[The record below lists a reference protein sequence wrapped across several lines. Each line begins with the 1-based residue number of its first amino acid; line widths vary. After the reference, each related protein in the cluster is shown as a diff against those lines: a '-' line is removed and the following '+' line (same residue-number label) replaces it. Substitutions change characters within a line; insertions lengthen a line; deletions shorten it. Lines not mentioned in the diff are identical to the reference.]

1 MSENYFKKYE
11 PFFGS
16 WYIKEQIGEGAFGQV
31 YIIEREEM
39 GVTYK
44 SALKTITIPQN
55 QNEIKSVMSDG
66 MTDDEVTEYYKGMV
80 QNIVNEFIL
89 MSKLRGNSNIVSYED
104 HVIIEHEDDI
114 GWDILIR
121 MELLTPLVEYTSE
134 TIMKEEEVIK
144 LGIDLCKALE
154 FCRKYDIVH
163 RDIKPENIFI
173 APSGDFKLGDFG
185 IAKTIEKTRIGL
197 SRKGTFIYMAP
208 EVYFGKA
215 YGESVDMYSLG
226 LVMYKLLNNN
236 RTPFM
241 PAYPEPISY
250 EDREDAFEKR
260 IEGGRITAPQ
270 NGDDRLKEIVLKACQ
285 FKPED
290 RYHTAEEM
298 RKDLE
303 DLLYQKRAEA
313 AAEKPVADKSGKK
326 VSKKVIAAVLTAAVL
341 AIAAI
346 VYAVVPHAITDIAG
360 ISENE
365 TMLIGDKLT
374 PEYQILPEKYAD
386 EELNFTAEKT
396 SVIKVNENG
405 VITAVGVGSSKLFI
419 STEDYT
425 EEVVITVRAKVEHID
440 APSSIE
446 LTEGETQHLEPVL
459 SPEKYAKEK
468 VTYKVKNKSVAA
480 VDDDGTVTA
489 IAPGSTVITIIAG
502 GCKKEVQVT
511 VNEYI
516 APVPVKTYTPSYSN
530 RTENKSDSSSSD
542 GSGFFDSGDDE
553 YF

>member
-1 MSENYFKKYE
+1 MSKNYFKKYE

-104 HVIIEHEDDI
+104 HVIIEHEEDI

-154 FCRKYDIVH
+154 FCRKFDIVH

-241 PAYPEPISY
+241 PAYPDPISY
-250 EDREDAFEKR
+250 VDREDAFEKR
-260 IEGGRITAPQ
+260 IEGGKITPPQ
-270 NGDDRLKEIVLKACQ
+270 NGDDRLKAIVLKACE

-303 DLLYQKRAEA
+303 DLLYQKRLEA
-313 AAEKPVADKSGKK
+313 ATAKTIADKSEKKGGKK
-326 VSKKVIAAVLTAAVL
+326 GIIAVLIAAALIITG
-341 AIAAI
+341 I
-346 VYAVVPHAITDIAG
+346 VYVVVPHEITDIDG
-360 ISENE
+360 IGEKE
-365 TMLIGDKLT
+365 TILIGDKLS

-386 EELNFTAEKT
+386 EDLNFTAEKT

-419 STEDYT
+419 STDDYT
-425 EEVVITVRAKVEHID
+425 EEVVITVKAKVEQID
-440 APSSIE
+440 VPSSIE
-446 LTEGETQHLEPVL
+446 LTEGGSTQLNPVL

-480 VDDDGTVTA
+480 VDEDGTVTA
-489 IAPGSTVITIIAG
+489 IVPGSTVITITAG
-502 GCKKEVQVT
+502 GCKKEVHVT
-511 VNEYI
+511 VNEYV
-516 APVPVKTYTPSYSN
+516 APAPTYTYTPK
-530 RTENKSDSSSSD
+530 TNKNSTSSGD